1 MEIRVVSMPCMRL
14 FEEQSKTYKEEVL
27 PVGYKTF
34 VIERASKFGW
44 HKYVYNDKYIMGI
57 DEFGYSGKKDDVLEK
72 LKLDDDSIYRRI
84 EKLLK

>member
-14 FEEQSKTYKEEVL
+14 FEQQPNSYKEEIL
-27 PVGYKTF
+27 PIGYKTF

-44 HKYVYNDKYIMGI
+44 HKYVYNDKYIMGL
-57 DEFGYSGKKDDVLEK
+57 DEFGYSGSEEDVLKK
-72 LKLDDDSIYRRI
+72 LKLDDEMIAKRI